1 MENSESKENHIAG
14 SDIVVGGGFTGGDTI
29 WNVHH

>member
-29 WNVHH
+29 